1 MKDREGGDATPLAL
15 SPKEIGSMSIPN
27 RTTIIPSLAVE
38 DWIQGLGLDG
48 GRLATL
54 SSRNTAN

>member
-1 MKDREGGDATPLAL
+1 
-15 SPKEIGSMSIPN
+15 MSIPN